1 MPASTGQMTRLRWVN
16 EKDGDNMNIRNSAS
30 ALSFLA
36 MAAHACAEGTLA
48 PYGIADV
55 SVRHAN
61 DATPSNRS
69 ILDDGQFYASRI
81 GLNGSEDLQ
90 PDLKAVVVLEAG
102 FDPSTGNTTP
112 APTATAS
119 YGQAATTGSRL
130 FGRQSYVGL
139 ASTRFGAL
147 TFGRQF
153 TLAHII
159 SGKFQPNTNPNS
171 APLAVLPGWQG
182 ARQDNMVKYLTDIGP
197 LNLGASYA
205 FSEGANGKAYGVSAG
220 YTFAPI
226 EILAYGQRMDN
237 NASAT
242 DHRKI
247 FGAGFDVALPAGF
260 KAYGGYMKRTQT
272 ASTVENNILLAAL
285 TWSATPELVLTA
297 SGTLDHETAFATTPA
312 GSRKV
317 YFVEA
322 EYHFTHAT
330 SLYAELD
337 RNQVQGGYALPAF
350 MLAKGTQNGGAIG
363 LEYRF

>member
-1 MPASTGQMTRLRWVN
+1 MTFRIGAIALTLLAIAGQAS
-16 EKDGDNMNIRNSAS
+16 
-30 ALSFLA
+30 
-36 MAAHACAEGTLA
+36 AEGTLA

-61 DATPSNRS
+61 NATPSNKT
-69 ILDDGQFYASRI
+69 ILDDGQFYASRL
-81 GLNGSEDLQ
+81 GLNGSEDLE
-90 PDLKAVVVLEAG
+90 PDLKAVMTLEAG
-102 FDPSTGNTTP
+102 FDPSTGNATP

-130 FGRQSYVGL
+130 FGRQSFVGL
-139 ASTRFGAL
+139 SSTQFGSL

-153 TLAHII
+153 TLAHIV

-182 ARQDNMVKYLTDIGP
+182 ARQDNMVKYLTDVGP
-197 LNLGASYA
+197 LDLGASYA
-205 FSEGANGKAYGVSAG
+205 FSEGANGKAYGLSAG

-237 NASAT
+237 NATAT
-242 DHRKI
+242 DRRKI
-247 FGAGFDVALPAGF
+247 FGAGFDVALPAGL
-260 KAYGGYMKRTQT
+260 KAYGGYMRRSQT
-272 ASTVENNILLAAL
+272 ASAVENNVLLAAL
-285 TWSATPELVLTA
+285 TWAATPQLMFTA
-297 SGTLDHETAFATTPA
+297 SATLDHESAFSTTHA

-317 YFVEA
+317 YFGEA
-322 EYHFTHAT
+322 EYHFTQAT

-350 MLAKGTQNGGAIG
+350 MLSKGTQNGGAIG
-363 LEYRF
+363 LEHRF

>member
-1 MPASTGQMTRLRWVN
+1 MTFRI
-16 EKDGDNMNIRNSAS
+16 GAI

-36 MAAHACAEGTLA
+36 IAGAALAEGALV

-55 SVRHAN
+55 SIRHAD
-61 DATPSNRS
+61 DATPTNRT
-69 ILDDGQFYASRI
+69 ILDDGQFYASRL
-81 GLNGSEDLQ
+81 GVNGYEDLE
-90 PDLKAVVVLEAG
+90 PDLKAVMTLEAG
-102 FDPSTGNTTP
+102 FDPSTGNATP

-139 ASTRFGAL
+139 SSTQFGSL

-153 TLAHII
+153 TLAHIV

-182 ARQDNMVKYLTDIGP
+182 ARHDNMVKYLTDIGP

-205 FSEGANGKAYGVSAG
+205 FNEGANGKAYGLSAG
-220 YTFAPI
+220 YTFAPV
-226 EILAYGQRMDN
+226 EILAYAQRMDN

-247 FGAGFDVALPAGF
+247 FGAGFDVALPAGL
-260 KAYGGYMKRTQT
+260 KAYGGYLRRSQT
-272 ASTVENNILLAAL
+272 ASTVENNIILASL
-285 TWSATPELVLTA
+285 TWAATSALMFTGSATI
-297 SGTLDHETAFATTPA
+297 DHETAFGTTPA

-317 YFVEA
+317 YFAEA
-322 EYHFTHAT
+322 EYHFTRMT
-330 SLYAELD
+330 SVYAELD
-337 RNQVQGGYALPAF
+337 RNQVEGGYALPAF
-350 MLAKGTQNGGAIG
+350 MLAKGNQNGGAVG